1 MQRYLTR
8 GINENVPLYIQLFC
22 WECYERVKA
31 TGDYDYLQVFE
42 LKQLGEH
49 VQQVEH
55 RQEVPEY
62 HQVYR
67 FRTVHPIE
75 QKIFIIDEG
84 DYATMLLA
92 EEY

>member
-8 GINENVPLYIQLFC
+8 GINEQIPIKLQVFC
-22 WECYERVKA
+22 WQCYDAAKV
-31 TGDYDYLQVFE
+31 TGNYDYLQVFE
-42 LKQLGEH
+42 LKILDEQI
-49 VQQVEH
+49 QQVEH

-62 HQVYR
+62 NQVYQLR
-67 FRTVHPIE
+67 SINPIE

-84 DYATMLLA
+84 EYATMLLA